1 MQERLQKIL
10 AQAGIASRRK
20 AEELI
25 REGKVRVDGMV
36 VTEMGVRVDPAT
48 QKIECNGRP
57 VFSLEKKV
65 YILLHK
71 PAGYLSTVRDPQG
84 RPIVSDLLPNIKE
97 RIYPVGRLDLDTEG
111 ALLLTNDGE
120 LAQAVLHPSREV
132 KKTYVAKIKGRPG
145 SKKLAALS
153 RGIELEG
160 KKTWPAEI
168 TVLTSEKQTTTI
180 QIIIHEG
187 RKRQVRKMFEAVGH
201 PVLQLKRIAYGQL
214 ALGELKPGK
223 YRFLPPGDIKLIFK
237 K

>member
-1 MQERLQKIL
+1 MRERLQKIL